1 MQVRRL
7 AAWTALPLAAT
18 LGLAACGSGGDSG
31 ESDPNATVS
40 IQIAEPQ
47 HLISTNTNDSSG
59 NQVLSALFAPLVDYD
74 EQNKPYEVAAESVN
88 STDNLTWTIK
98 LKDGY
103 TFHNG
108 EKVTADSYINAWNY
122 GAYGPNG
129 QGNSYF
135 FEKIAG
141 YDDLQSEDPDG
152 DGPEKAAE
160 PKAKTLTG
168 LKKVDDT
175 TFTVTLAKPYTEFK
189 TVLGYTAFYPLP
201 EAAFSAPGV
210 IKEGYEDAPIG
221 NGPFKMKGTWQHD
234 AKVEVER
241 YDAYPGEKPK
251 IAGAEFRIY
260 QQLTAAY
267 ADVLSDN
274 LDVDVTVPTESLST
288 AATDLGDRF
297 QQSQNSSF
305 QFVAF
310 PTFEEEFSKPEV
322 RKAISMAIDRDEI
335 AKSIFKESQISAR
348 SFVSPVV
355 AGYQDDTCGEACE
368 FDPAK
373 AKAAYQAAGGPSE
386 LKITYNGD
394 GGHKDWVDA
403 TCNQLKA
410 NLGVECV
417 GAAEPKFSDL
427 LTKVEGKQPVG
438 LIRMGWLMDYPSMEN
453 YLGPLYTTNGSSN
466 YYGYSNPEF
475 DRLVQEGTTAA
486 TPDEAIK
493 KYQQAEQILAQD
505 MPVIPLR
512 FGQNVYAHSTRV
524 KNVEV
529 DLFQVVDMTKIE
541 VVSS

>member
-1 MQVRRL
+1 M
-7 AAWTALPLAAT
+7 
-18 LGLAACGSGGDSG
+18 
-31 ESDPNATVS
+31 
-40 IQIAEPQ
+40 
-47 HLISTNTNDSSG
+47 
-59 NQVLSALFAPLVDYD
+59 LSALFTPLVDYD
-74 EQNKPYEVAAESVN
+74 EQNKPFEVAAESVN
-88 STDNLTWTIK
+88 STDNVTWTIK

-122 GAYGPNG
+122 GAYAPNG

-141 YDDLQSEDPDG
+141 YEDLQSEDPDG
-152 DGPEKAAE
+152 DGPQKAPE
-160 PKAKTLTG
+160 PKATTMSG
-168 LKKVDDT
+168 LKKVDDL

-201 EAAFSAPGV
+201 AAAFSAPGV
-210 IKEGYEDAPIG
+210 IKDGFEDAPVG

-297 QQSQNSSF
+297 KQSPASAF

-310 PTFEEEFSKPEV
+310 PTFEKEFSKPEV

-335 AKSIFKESQISAR
+335 SKSIFKESQISAR

-355 AGYQDDTCGEACE
+355 AGYRDDTCGEACE
-368 FDPAK
+368 FNPAK
-373 AKAAYQAAGGPSE
+373 AKELYQAAGGPSQ

-417 GAAEPKFSDL
+417 GTAEPKFSDL
-427 LTKVEGKQPVG
+427 LTKVENKQPVG
-438 LIRMGWLMDYPSMEN
+438 LIRLGWLMDYPSMEN

-486 TPDEAIK
+486 TADEAVK
-493 KYQQAEQILAQD
+493 KYQQAEDILAAE

-541 VVSS
+541 VVS